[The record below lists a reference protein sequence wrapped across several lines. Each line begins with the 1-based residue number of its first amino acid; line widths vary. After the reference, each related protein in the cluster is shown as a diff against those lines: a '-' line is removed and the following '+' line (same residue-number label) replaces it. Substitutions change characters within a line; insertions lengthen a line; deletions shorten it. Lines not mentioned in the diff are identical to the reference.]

1 MTRLLGHMFRL
12 LREGLV
18 ARTLAI
24 GMRRNSALIDRG
36 MQPSRKD
43 QKQ

>member
-18 ARTLAI
+18 ARTFAI
-24 GMRRNSALIDRG
+24 GMRRNSALMDRG
-36 MQPSRKD
+36 IQAYLKD
-43 QKQ
+43 QEQ